1 MKMMK
6 MRLHNGKLDIFRQ
19 LFGLVAFDKARD
31 NNFVVR
37 DEGTSPAKLINCWLA
52 LSLGSASF
60 NVFGVNR
67 RTGERPET

>member
-1 MKMMK
+1 MVPTSHLPPK
-6 MRLHNGKLDIFRQ
+6 

-37 DEGTSPAKLINCWLA
+37 DEGTSPTKLINYWLA

-60 NVFGVNR
+60 NVSW
-67 RTGERPET
+67 GE

>member
-37 DEGTSPAKLINCWLA
+37 DEGTSPSQSTA
-52 LSLGSASF
+52 
-60 NVFGVNR
+60 VEP
-67 RTGERPET
+67 GEF